1 MKNMNIENDLFLK
14 YKEFILK
21 NSIYSPNIFPN
32 VPQSL
37 KDFPT
42 IIFKEQNNID
52 DNRYKSTNKQEF
64 VNSLIYEI
72 EIYTKNMVV
81 DGELVSSKVIM
92 DELKY
97 LTFDFFNVYGFDR
110 TLCEKAEYLD
120 VTVDRLIILE
130 KGLLSSWNKQLS
142 F

>member
-1 MKNMNIENDLFLK
+1 MKEMNIESNIFLK
-14 YKEFILK
+14 YKEYILK
-21 NSIYSPNIFPN
+21 NSKYAPKIFPN

-42 IIFKEQNNID
+42 VIVKEQNNID
-52 DNRYKSTNKQEF
+52 DNRYKSTNRQEF
-64 VNSLIYEI
+64 VNSLTYQI
-72 EIYTKNMVV
+72 EIYTKNMIIGGKQVN
-81 DGELVSSKVIM
+81 SKIIM

-97 LTFDFFNVYGFDR
+97 LTMDFFNLLGFDR

-130 KGLLSSWNKQLS
+130 KGLLTSWNKQLS